1 MNLLRQPPFPLSV
14 TYEGLDPST
23 DYLMEIYNDK
33 SVLLFSLDVSSD
45 GDGVVT
51 EELPLFFTKY
61 DNKYALYIY
70 SLIEVSGEEQPEEVK
85 VIDTLTVERPYT
97 NPYNIGQTEDED
109 LQAIYH
115 ERIAR
120 NIIDVVTGGFYYKD
134 DTLQLTALGGDFLT
148 VPNRINRINQVYR
161 NNVKVYDRLEPL
173 DDQETY
179 IISPDNSAITIA
191 KTGDYNYLQSKP
203 VTLPLAASD
212 SFNLY
217 SDTSDPIAALTRIR
231 EFDLFPNGFDYIV
244 VGEFGWPVVPQDIQD
259 ASKMLIDDLAC
270 NKLNYVSQYI
280 SEYKTDQFT
289 LKYHE
294 LAVFGTGNKIV
305 DQILS
310 QYHTNFYKAGVL

>member
-23 DYLMEIYNDK
+23 DYLLEIYNDK
-33 SVLLFSLDVSSD
+33 SVLLYSLNVTSD
-45 GDGVVT
+45 GSGVVT
-51 EELPLFFTKY
+51 EDLPVFFSKY
-61 DNKYALYIY
+61 DNKYSLYIY
-70 SLIEVSGEEQPEEVK
+70 SLVTVSGEDVPEEVK
-85 VIDTLTVERPYT
+85 VIDTLTIERPYV
-97 NPYNIGQTEDED
+97 NPYNIGETEDED

-134 DTLQLTALGGDFLT
+134 DTLEITALGGDFLT

-161 NNVKVYDRLEPL
+161 NNVKVYDRLEPVPN
-173 DDQETY
+173 QESY
-179 IISPDNSAITIA
+179 YISPDNSAISIA
-191 KTGDYNYLQSKP
+191 KAGEYNRMQSKP

-217 SDTSDPIAALTRIR
+217 SDTTDPIAALTRIR
-231 EFDLFPNGFDYIV
+231 EFDLFPNGFDYLV
-244 VGEFGWPVVPQDIQD
+244 YGEFGWPVVPQDIQD
-259 ASKMLIDDLAC
+259 ATKMLIDDLAC

-280 SEYKTDQFT
+280 KEYKTDQFT
-289 LKYHE
+289 IKYDD
-294 LAVFGTGNKIV
+294 LAVLGTGNKIV

-310 QYHTNFYKAGVL
+310 SYHINFYKAGVL